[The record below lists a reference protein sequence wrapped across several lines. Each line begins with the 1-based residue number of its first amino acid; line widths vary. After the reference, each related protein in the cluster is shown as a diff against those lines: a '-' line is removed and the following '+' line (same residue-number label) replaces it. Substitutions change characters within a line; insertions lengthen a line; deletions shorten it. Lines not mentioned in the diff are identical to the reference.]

1 MKSNTKILI
10 AIVILLIAAL
20 NIVKSSKRF
29 MKNIR
34 TKENAKD
41 GNLWKYIN
49 IKNKQKLNK
58 K

>member
-1 MKSNTKILI
+1 
-10 AIVILLIAAL
+10 
-20 NIVKSSKRF
+20 

>member
-41 GNLWKYIN
+41 GNL
-49 IKNKQKLNK
+49 
-58 K
+58 